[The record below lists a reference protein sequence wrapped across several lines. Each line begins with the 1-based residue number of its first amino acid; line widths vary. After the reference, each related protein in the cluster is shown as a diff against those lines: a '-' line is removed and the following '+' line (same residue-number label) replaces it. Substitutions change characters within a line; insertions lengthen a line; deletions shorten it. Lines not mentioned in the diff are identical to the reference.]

1 MAPRASAA
9 TNGKVPKSDAEKL
22 SDYMATTLRLAQQ
35 LARMKQPALSRD
47 MIRIAAGIGA
57 AVEEI

>member
-1 MAPRASAA
+1 VS
-9 TNGKVPKSDAEKL
+9 NGRVVKSDAEKL

>member
-1 MAPRASAA
+1 MAARGSQSA
-9 TNGKVPKSDAEKL
+9 NGKAPKTDAEKL
-22 SDYMATTLRLAQQ
+22 SDYMATSLRLAQQ